1 MCNVSQSNFHH
12 IVSWIEVHTFS
23 YRQLLFQ
30 RRLMMLFVKNMVIII
45 IITNSIIS
53 HFVTIELDI
62 LALASTEVQESIV
75 AT

>member
-1 MCNVSQSNFHH
+1 
-12 IVSWIEVHTFS
+12 
-23 YRQLLFQ
+23 
-30 RRLMMLFVKNMVIII
+30 MVIII

-75 AT
+75 ATWITITCWLFLNNLT

>member
-45 IITNSIIS
+45 ITNSIIS